1 MVADPQEVLRH
12 TPDPT
17 VAAALQAPVLPVA
30 VHTVEEAVHI
40 AEAADRMAV
49 EVAPTAEA
57 VAEAP
62 AEAEWEAEADAD
74 KTFNSN
80 SYEKNN
86 NISNIYCFGLISRGA
101 GHIFCDKHFRE

>member
-1 MVADPQEVLRH
+1 M
-12 TPDPT
+12 
-17 VAAALQAPVLPVA
+17 AAALQAPALPVA

-49 EVAPTAEA
+49 
-57 VAEAP
+57 AEAP
-62 AEAEWEAEADAD
+62 AEAEWVAAADAD
-74 KTFNSN
+74 NTFNSN